1 MNIDEINTRLA
12 AIKVEMEADG
22 ADLDALTAEVDQLQ
36 ARKQELADAETARR
50 ALADKIAAGAVDVSV
65 VDSTEDH
72 EQEERNMADI
82 NELKNRSAYI
92 DAYAEYVKRGYDRN
106 VFAEAAARLGDE
118 DKELRTLMTVQATD
132 GTIAVPTIVADYVTT
147 NWEKEQIMSLVPVV
161 EINGDYEVQ
170 FEISS
175 SPATKHAE
183 DGDPVSEEELAL
195 GIATISQDSWK
206 KWIGVS
212 KKTMKIRGQ
221 NFLNY
226 IYDEL
231 GHRVAVGAAGELIDV
246 ITALPTTAT
255 ATAPSAQVLK
265 AGPDV
270 DTVANASALLSAEA
284 ESPVIVMNRK
294 TSANFT
300 AAAKAANFAMDV
312 FEGLPRVY
320 TNKLP
325 AYADASEDDVYM
337 IIADFA
343 TGARRTRPEGEEE
356 IEYTFDALT
365 QKKSNI
371 VEIQGETFGGVGVI
385 ACDRFVNVTKPAEI

>member
-1 MNIDEINTRLA
+1 MNIDEINTRLS
-12 AIKVEMEADG
+12 AIASEMNAEG
-22 ADLDALTAEVDQLQ
+22 ADLDALSAEVDQLQ
-36 ARKQELADAETARR
+36 ARKLELAEAESKRQ
-50 ALADKIAAGAVDVSV
+50 ALCDKIANNDVSADV
-65 VDSTEDH
+65 IATTE
-72 EQEERNMADI
+72 ENETEERTMGKD
-82 NELKNRSAYI
+82 ELKNRSAYI

-106 VFAEAAARLGDE
+106 VFAEAAARLGDDE
-118 DKELRTLMTVQATD
+118 KELRTLMTVQATD
-132 GTIAVPTIVADYVTT
+132 GTIAVPSIVADYVTT

-183 DGDPVSEEELAL
+183 DGDPVAEEELAL

-265 AGPDV
+265 AAPDV

-325 AYADASEDDVYM
+325 AFADASEDDVYM

-356 IEYTFDALT
+356 IEYTFDAIS

>member
-1 MNIDEINTRLA
+1 MNIDEINTRLS
-12 AIKVEMEADG
+12 AIASEMNAEG
-22 ADLDALTAEVDQLQ
+22 ADLDALSAEVDQLQ
-36 ARKQELADAETARR
+36 ARKQELLDAESKRR
-50 ALADKIAAGAVDVSV
+50 TLNEKIAEGAVDATVIAT
-65 VDSTEDH
+65 TE
-72 EQEERNMADI
+72 EPETEERHMNVD
-82 NELKNRSAYI
+82 ELKNSRAYV

-106 VFAEAAARLGDE
+106 AFAEAARALGD
-118 DKELRTLMTVQATD
+118 DQKELRTLMTVQATD
-132 GTIAVPTIVADYVTT
+132 GTIAVPTVVSDYITT
-147 NWEKEQIMSLVPVV
+147 NWESEQIMKLVPVV
-161 EINGDYEVQ
+161 EVAGDYEVQ

-183 DGDPVSEEELAL
+183 DGDPVTEEELVH
-195 GIATISQDSWK
+195 GIATIQQDSWK

-221 NFLNY
+221 SFLNY

-231 GHRVAVGAAGELIDV
+231 GHRIAVGAAGELVSKIA
-246 ITALPTTAT
+246 ALPTTAT

-265 AGPDV
+265 QGPDV
-270 DTVANASALLSAEA
+270 DTVSNATALLSAEA
-284 ESPVIVMNRK
+284 ESPVIIMNRK

-320 TNKLP
+320 TNALP
-325 AYADASEDDVYM
+325 AFADASEDDVYM

-385 ACDRFVNVTKPAEI
+385 ACDRFVNVTKPASI

>member
-12 AIKVEMEADG
+12 AIAEEITAEG
-22 ADLDALTAEVDQLQ
+22 ADLDALNAEVEQLT
-36 ARKQELADAETARR
+36 ARKKELADAEAQRQEVR
-50 ALADKIAAGAVDVSV
+50 NKIATGALDVETV
-65 VDSTEDH
+65 AQIDNTAMED
-72 EQEERNMADI
+72 RNMADI

-106 VFAEAAARLGDE
+106 VFAEAAARLGED

-132 GTIAVPTIVADYVTT
+132 GTIAVPTVVSDYVTT
-147 NWEKEQIMSLVPVV
+147 NWEKEQIMALVPVV

-183 DGDPVSEEELAL
+183 DGDPVTEEELAL
-195 GIATISQDSWK
+195 GIATIQQDSWK

-221 NFLNY
+221 KFLDY

-231 GHRVAVGAAGELIDV
+231 GHRVAVGAAGELIG
-246 ITALPTTAT
+246 IIAQLPTTAT

-265 AGPDV
+265 AAPDV

-312 FEGLPRVY
+312 YENLPRVY
-320 TNKLP
+320 TNALP
-325 AYADASEDDVYM
+325 AFADASEDDVYM

-356 IEYTFDALT
+356 IEYTFDT
-365 QKKSNI
+365 ISQKKSNI

>member
-1 MNIDEINTRLA
+1 MNIDEINTRLS
-12 AIKVEMEADG
+12 AIASEMNAEG

-36 ARKQELADAETARR
+36 ARKQELLDAESKRK
-50 ALADKIAAGAVDVSV
+50 ALSEKIATDDTAVEVIA
-65 VDSTEDH
+65 TNED
-72 EQEERNMADI
+72 ETEERTMGKD
-82 NELKNRSAYI
+82 ELKNRSAYI
-92 DAYAEYVKRGYDRN
+92 EAYAEYVKRGYDRN
-106 VFAEAAARLGDE
+106 VFAEAAARLGDDE
-118 DKELRTLMTVQATD
+118 KELRTLMTVQATD
-132 GTIAVPTIVADYVTT
+132 GTIAVPSIVADYVTT

-175 SPATKHAE
+175 SPATKHTE
-183 DGDPVSEEELAL
+183 DGDPVAEEELAL

-231 GHRVAVGAAGELIDV
+231 GHRVAVGASGELIDV

-265 AGPDV
+265 AAPDV

-325 AYADASEDDVYM
+325 AFADASEDDVYM

-356 IEYTFDALT
+356 IEYTFDAIS

>member
-12 AIKVEMEADG
+12 AIKVEMDAEG
-22 ADLDALTAEVDQLQ
+22 ADIDALTAEVDQLQ
-36 ARKQELADAETARR
+36 ARKLELAQAETARR
-50 ALADKIAAGAVDVSV
+50 ALADKIANDTVEVSV
-65 VDSTEDH
+65 IASTENH

-82 NELKNRSAYI
+82 TELKNRSAYV
-92 DAYAEYVKRGYDRN
+92 DAYAEYVKRGYDRK
-106 VFAEAAARLGDE
+106 VFAEAAARLGEDE
-118 DKELRTLMTVQATD
+118 RDLRTLMTVQATD
-132 GTIAVPTIVADYVTT
+132 GTIAVPTTVADYVTT
-147 NWEKEQIMSLVPVV
+147 NWEKEQIMALVPVV

-170 FEISS
+170 YEISS

-183 DGDPVSEEELAL
+183 DGDPVTEEELAL

-221 NFLNY
+221 SFLNY

-231 GHRVAVGAAGELIDV
+231 GHRIAVGAAGELIDV

-265 AGPDV
+265 AAPDV

-312 FEGLPRVY
+312 YEGLPRVY

-343 TGARRTRPEGEEE
+343 TGARRTRPEGEED